1 MKKIVLTYGLI
12 GGGMLVAMMLLTLPF
27 HDQIGFDRAIYVGY
41 TTMVV
46 AFLMVYFGV
55 VSYRD
60 NVAGG
65 TISFGRAFKAGL
77 LISLITMAC
86 YVAAWQ
92 VIYPVFMSD
101 YLDKYMVHMLE
112 QAKLAGATAEQ
123 LAAQEKEMREF
134 GELYN
139 SNPLVNIAF
148 TLLEPLPVAIV
159 FTLVTA
165 GITSRKRTTKE
176 AAETTS

>member
-1 MKKIVLTYGLI
+1 MKKIVLTYGFI
-12 GGGMLVAMMLLTLPF
+12 GGGMLVAMTLLTLPF
-27 HDQIGFDRAIYVGY
+27 HDQIGFDRGIYVGY

-65 TISFGRAFKAGL
+65 NISFGRALKVGAA
-77 LISLITMAC
+77 ISLIIMAC

-101 YLDKYMVHMLE
+101 YLDQYMVYMLE

-139 SNPLVNIAF
+139 NNPLVNIAF
-148 TLLEPLPVAIV
+148 TLLEPLPVALV
-159 FTLVTA
+159 FSVVTA
-165 GITSRKRTTKE
+165 GITSRKR
-176 AAETTS
+176 A

>member
-12 GGGMLVAMMLLTLPF
+12 GGGILGAMMAITFPF
-27 HDQIGFDRAIYVGY
+27 HEQIGFDRGVYVGY
-41 TTMVV
+41 TSMVL

-65 TISFGRAFKAGL
+65 SVTFGRAFAVGL

-86 YVAAWQ
+86 YVVVWE
-92 VIYPVFMSD
+92 VVYYNFMPD
-101 YLDKYMVHMLE
+101 YLDQYTVYALE
-112 QAKLAGATAEQ
+112 QARLAGKTAEEI
-123 LAAQEKEMREF
+123 AQQAKEMQEF
-134 GELYN
+134 MEMYK
-139 SNPLVNIAF
+139 NPLVNIAF
-148 TLLEPLPVAIV
+148 TLLEPLPVAVV

-165 GITSRKRTTKE
+165 GITSRKRTTRSE
-176 AAETTS
+176 AAVVAR

>member
-12 GGGMLVAMMLLTLPF
+12 GGAMLVGMFLLTIPF
-27 HDQIGFDRAIYVGY
+27 HDQIGFDRGIYVGY

-112 QAKLAGATAEQ
+112 QSKLAGATAEQ
-123 LAAQEKEMREF
+123 IAAQEKEMREF

-139 SNPLVNIAF
+139 SNPLIQVGF

-165 GITSRKRTTKE
+165 GITSRKQVRR
-176 AAETTS
+176 